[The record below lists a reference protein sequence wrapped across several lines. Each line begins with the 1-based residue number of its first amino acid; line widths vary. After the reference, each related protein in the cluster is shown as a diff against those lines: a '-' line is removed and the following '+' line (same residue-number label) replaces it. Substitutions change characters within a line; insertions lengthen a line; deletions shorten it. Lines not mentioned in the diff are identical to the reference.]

1 MTGKVRTTP
10 RGLRNNNPLNIVK
23 SGAKWQGLAEVQS
36 DSRFCT
42 FVSLEWGVRAGV
54 KILWTYQ
61 KKYGLRTLRQILN
74 RYAPP
79 IENNTFNYINTVARR
94 AKIRPDVELDL
105 KKRDVVFRLVE
116 AMWFVENGV
125 AGDPLAISRGLDLLG
140 L

>member
-42 FVSLEWGVRAGV
+42 FVAPEWGVRAGV

-61 KKYGLRTLRQILN
+61 KKYRLQTLRQILN

-105 KKRDVVFRLVE
+105 ERRDVVCRLVE
-116 AMWFVENGV
+116 AMWYVENGV
-125 AGDPLAISRGLDLLG
+125 AGDPLAISRGLDLLK